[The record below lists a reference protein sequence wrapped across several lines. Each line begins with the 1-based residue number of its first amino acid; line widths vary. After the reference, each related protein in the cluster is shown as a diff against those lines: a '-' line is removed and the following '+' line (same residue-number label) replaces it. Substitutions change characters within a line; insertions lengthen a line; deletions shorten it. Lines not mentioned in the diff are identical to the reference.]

1 MKQSLLKRLLWVISA
16 VLLVAFSIGQILG
29 FFIIKEWF
37 LNEQLKE
44 LTPIMENIASE
55 TRIKNGTIKI
65 KNEERLIIKAYDLD
79 NNEIPIDDNNIKKN
93 RFFTDEE
100 IKEDLQ
106 PYIDIVF
113 KEGKVTT
120 IESLNH
126 IVEKSIIIGLPIKDN
141 NRVVGTIFTV
151 KLASDFSVIVN
162 SFYVVFFI
170 CSLLSTLVIIIL
182 IYYFTRKLIK
192 PLLEMVNVSN
202 SMALGNF
209 SARAECD
216 GYGEIKILS
225 NSLNNLAQRL
235 SDNDESARRLEQT
248 RRDYIANVS
257 HELRTP
263 ISSIRAISETLCDD
277 LELDEDKKK
286 RYYLIVLRESKRLQK
301 LINDMLELSR
311 LQSGEMAILKEVVSG
326 KKIMTEIEEYFE
338 VFAED
343 MDAEFILTED
353 VLNIPDFYSNE
364 SRIMQVMFILIDNG
378 FKFTKKDGYVKVN
391 GSWNDEII
399 KISIENNGDP
409 IDSEDA
415 EFIFER
421 FYKGDKSHNEK
432 GSGLGLSLAKEIM
445 NNLGEDIYID
455 ESRED
460 VTSFVFTLHRY
471 NN

>member
-1 MKQSLLKRLLWVISA
+1 
-16 VLLVAFSIGQILG
+16 
-29 FFIIKEWF
+29 
-37 LNEQLKE
+37 
-44 LTPIMENIASE
+44 
-55 TRIKNGTIKI
+55 
-65 KNEERLIIKAYDLD
+65 
-79 NNEIPIDDNNIKKN
+79 
-93 RFFTDEE
+93 
-100 IKEDLQ
+100 
-106 PYIDIVF
+106 
-113 KEGKVTT
+113 
-120 IESLNH
+120 
-126 IVEKSIIIGLPIKDN
+126 
-141 NRVVGTIFTV
+141 
-151 KLASDFSVIVN
+151 
-162 SFYVVFFI
+162 
-170 CSLLSTLVIIIL
+170 
-182 IYYFTRKLIK
+182 
-192 PLLEMVNVSN
+192 
-202 SMALGNF
+202 
-209 SARAECD
+209 
-216 GYGEIKILS
+216 
-225 NSLNNLAQRL
+225 
-235 SDNDESARRLEQT
+235 
-248 RRDYIANVS
+248 
-257 HELRTP
+257 
-263 ISSIRAISETLCDD
+263 
-277 LELDEDKKK
+277 
-286 RYYLIVLRESKRLQK
+286 
-301 LINDMLELSR
+301 
-311 LQSGEMAILKEVVSG
+311 MAILKEVVSG

-353 VLNIPDFYSNE
+353 ALNIPDFYSNE